1 MKYEIEKEGGIGEH
15 SADDLINDEATEMLC
30 RIMDIKRVKC
40 PASKGSLII
49 WSSKYIIVVVQIYL
63 INQDRYFIFHY

>member
-1 MKYEIEKEGGIGEH
+1 MKYEIERGGIGEY

-40 PASKGSLII
+40 STSKGNLII
-49 WSSKYIIVVVQIYL
+49 WSSEIHHVVVQIYL